1 MQRNDISRTGQNLN
15 ETTLTPADVNSTTF
29 GKLFSHP
36 VDGYIYAQPLYVPN
50 VTINGSL
57 HNVIYVATEGDSVFA
72 FDADS
77 NTGANA
83 NPLWQA
89 SLIDTAHGAAPGA
102 TTVNVEADLD
112 SSCGDLVPQVGITST
127 PAIDPST
134 GTMYVVAKSAEG
146 GGYVQRLHAI
156 DITTGNEKATGS
168 VVISGSVPGTG
179 DGSSGG
185 TLIFNP
191 LLHLNRPGLLLL
203 NGVVYVAFA
212 SHCDVSPYHGWLF
225 AYSAATMTQQA
236 VFVTT
241 PNGGLGGF
249 WMSGS
254 GVAGDSNANIF
265 IASGNGT
272 FDTRDVPATELGD
285 SILKL
290 QLASNSFS
298 LLDYFT
304 PYDQATLEADNIDLG
319 SGGVMLLPDQP
330 GNNAHELLEAGKEG
344 TLYLIDR
351 DQMTADNEHY
361 CSGCTSNPQ
370 IVEEILGA
378 TGRFFSTAT
387 YWSENVYLWGTSHA
401 LYAYGLSQGLVT
413 TPPSSD
419 SSLILGFPGSVPVVS
434 ASGTAN
440 GIVWAID
447 VTAFKTSGPAV
458 LHAFSPSNVGN
469 ELYNTTQ
476 AASNRDQAGAAVKF
490 SVPTVANGKV
500 YVGTQVELDVYGI
513 LP

>member
-1 MQRNDISRTGQNLN
+1 M
-15 ETTLTPADVNSTTF
+15 
-29 GKLFSHP
+29 
-36 VDGYIYAQPLYVPN
+36 
-50 VTINGSL
+50 
-57 HNVIYVATEGDSVFA
+57 
-72 FDADS
+72 
-77 NTGANA
+77 
-83 NPLWQA
+83 
-89 SLIDTAHGAAPGA
+89 
-102 TTVNVEADLD
+102 
-112 SSCGDLVPQVGITST
+112 
-127 PAIDPST
+127 
-134 GTMYVVAKSAEG
+134 
-146 GGYVQRLHAI
+146 
-156 DITTGNEKATGS
+156 
-168 VVISGSVPGTG
+168 VISASVPGTG

-185 TLIFNP
+185 TLAFNP

-212 SHCDVSPYHGWLF
+212 SHCDISPFHGWLF
-225 AYSAATMTQQA
+225 AYAAATMTQQS

-265 IASGNGT
+265 ITSGNGD
-272 FDTRDVPATELGD
+272 FDTTNVPATELGD

-304 PYDQATLEADNIDLG
+304 PYDQATLEANDTDVG
-319 SGGVMLLPDQP
+319 SGGVMLLPDQAG
-330 GNNAHELLEAGKEG
+330 GNTHELLEAGKEG
-344 TLYLIDR
+344 TLYLINR
-351 DQMTADNEHY
+351 DQMASNNEHY

-370 IVEEILGA
+370 IVEEVLGA
-378 TGRFFSTAT
+378 TGYFFSTPT
-387 YWSENVYLWGTSHA
+387 YWNENVYLWGTSNA
-401 LYAYGLSQGLVT
+401 LYTYGLSRGQVT

-419 SSLILGFPGSVPVVS
+419 SSLILGFPGSVPMVS
-434 ASGTAN
+434 ASGAAN

-447 VTAFKTSGPAV
+447 ATAFKTPGPAV
-458 LHAFSPSNVGN
+458 LHAFSASNVGN

-476 AASNRDQAGAAVKF
+476 AASNRDQAGTAVKF